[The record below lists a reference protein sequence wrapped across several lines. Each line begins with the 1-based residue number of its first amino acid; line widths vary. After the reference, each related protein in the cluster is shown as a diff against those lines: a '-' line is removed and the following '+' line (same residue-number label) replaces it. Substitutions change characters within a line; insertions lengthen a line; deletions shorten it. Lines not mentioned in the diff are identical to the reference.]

1 MDVSDLV
8 SELRP
13 DMYRERTW
21 RDIAEAIGV
30 ENFYKLTMAIGGETV
45 YIPKPES
52 ILRPVRDRHIKEE
65 FNGFNHGELAKKY
78 DVTDLLPGGVGGWGW
93 LLRIGGGGLGRLL
106 GQGRLQQ
113 LHHAGSVAFAR
124 HRPAL
129 PAGSAASCSQTR
141 TTTLAS
147 VR

>member
-30 ENFYKLTMAIGGETV
+30 ENFFKLTMAIGGETV

-78 DVTDLLPGGVGGWGW
+78 DVTERWVRELCGPGIIEGQ
-93 LLRIGGGGLGRLL
+93 LRLWSEADVL
-106 GQGRLQQ
+106 
-113 LHHAGSVAFAR
+113 S
-124 HRPAL
+124 
-129 PAGSAASCSQTR
+129 
-141 TTTLAS
+141 
-147 VR
+147 